1 MRDAHTLGAVNLELV
16 RTFLSV
22 AEVGSLSQVAELQRV
37 SQSTLTRQ
45 MNALEQEI
53 GGRLLER
60 SPSGVTLTATGHAL
74 RETMGP
80 LLAEMDRALASVRQH
95 ARGQQSTLQV
105 GYLLSAGPRYLH
117 PALARLR
124 REHPEVKVTLRDQSP
139 GEQIAALRR
148 GERDVA
154 MVGQSGTL
162 LTREFYVKQIAVL
175 PVVVALAE
183 THPLAARESIGLA
196 ELREAEFVSLPEA
209 DMPGYNP
216 WLVQLCRRAGFRP
229 RFTADAESLTHS
241 LALVVT
247 ENAVTLLPDYTRE
260 TALPGVVYRPL
271 LTEPMACWQLIVAWQ
286 RGRTSRA
293 AKSLVAA
300 LVDLGRV

>member
-105 GYLLSAGPRYLH
+105 GYLLSAGPR
-117 PALARLR
+117 
-124 REHPEVKVTLRDQSP
+124 
-139 GEQIAALRR
+139 
-148 GERDVA
+148 
-154 MVGQSGTL
+154 
-162 LTREFYVKQIAVL
+162 
-175 PVVVALAE
+175 
-183 THPLAARESIGLA
+183 
-196 ELREAEFVSLPEA
+196 
-209 DMPGYNP
+209 
-216 WLVQLCRRAGFRP
+216 
-229 RFTADAESLTHS
+229 
-241 LALVVT
+241 
-247 ENAVTLLPDYTRE
+247 
-260 TALPGVVYRPL
+260 
-271 LTEPMACWQLIVAWQ
+271 
-286 RGRTSRA
+286 
-293 AKSLVAA
+293 
-300 LVDLGRV
+300 